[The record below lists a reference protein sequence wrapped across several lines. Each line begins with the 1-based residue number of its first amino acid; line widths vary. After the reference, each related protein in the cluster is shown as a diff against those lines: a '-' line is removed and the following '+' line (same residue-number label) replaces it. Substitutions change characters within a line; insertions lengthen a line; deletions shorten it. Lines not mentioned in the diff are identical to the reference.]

1 MGSRYLH
8 NFFEGVYVLWRTKCY
23 GLFDFENP
31 TRIFWSLANISRQTF
46 QIWILRKQ
54 RKYMVENLLL
64 PDKVVECFN
73 NFKIWFQKH
82 FVFWH
87 KKRPWGLS
95 NLSSISLGEVS
106 RSFGTCFKFFAM
118 SLSEL
123 HELGLLTKTFWRLC
137 YISFWKNKNFLGF
150 FWKVFFGWMFSAFDQ
165 TILRILM
172 KVFQVLCQ
180 NFFLLV
186 WCNFLRKHTFFE
198 KFIDWIVFSENEREI
213 FEFFAKNVL
222 RFVKF
227 AFV

>member
-31 TRIFWSLANISRQTF
+31 TRIFWSLANILRQTF

-64 PDKVVECFN
+64 SDKIDECFN
-73 NFKIWFQKH
+73 NFKIW
-82 FVFWH
+82 
-87 KKRPWGLS
+87 
-95 NLSSISLGEVS
+95 S
-106 RSFGTCFKFFAM
+106 RNILFFGTKNVREVCQICLQLVSEKFRELLEHVSKFLLWVWASYM
-118 SLSEL
+118 NWASDENILASLLYFFLEKQKL
-123 HELGLLTKTFWRLC
+123 FGL
-137 YISFWKNKNFLGF
+137 
-150 FWKVFFGWMFSAFDQ
+150 FWKVFFRWMFSAFDQ

-172 KVFQVLCQ
+172 KVFQVLRQ

-186 WCNFLRKHTFFE
+186 WCSFLRKHTFFE

>member
-106 RSFGTCFKFFAM
+106 RSFGTCFKLFAM

-150 FWKVFFGWMFSAFDQ
+150 FWKVFLDECSRPLTKLYWEFWW
-165 TILRILM
+165 
-172 KVFQVLCQ
+172 K
-180 NFFLLV
+180 FFR
-186 WCNFLRKHTFFE
+186 F
-198 KFIDWIVFSENEREI
+198 
-213 FEFFAKNVL
+213 
-222 RFVKF
+222 FVKIF
-227 AFV
+227 FCLSGATFWESTLFLKNLLIE

>member
-31 TRIFWSLANISRQTF
+31 TRIFWSLANILRQTF

-73 NFKIWFQKH
+73 NFKIWSRNIFFGK
-82 FVFWH
+82 
-87 KKRPWGLS
+87 KKRPRGLS
-95 NLSSISLGEVS
+95 NLPSTSLGEVS

-123 HELGLLTKTFWRLC
+123 HELGFWRKHFRVFVIFLFGKTKTFWA
-137 YISFWKNKNFLGF
+137 FLES
-150 FWKVFFGWMFSAFDQ
+150 FFGWMFSAFDQ

-172 KVFQVLCQ
+172 KVFQVLRQ

-186 WCNFLRKHTFFE
+186 WCSFLRKHTFFE